1 MREERYRPLAFLS
14 DFNIVDTP
22 GTNSVPRIDGAAI
35 GGLFP
40 EADLVFFI
48 LPVGNPWEAATR
60 NLLVVTI
67 ASTSIF
73 RWKWMRSEGGRR
85 QILCDS
91 LEWMGM
97 RPKGW
102 PLALKLADMPAWHR
116 QLLLN
121 LSSSSLLRSYNR
133 GFKSFDR
140 FSIFVRFCCSG
151 EANDL
156 SRDRMNHILVLLEYF
171 FQEATEG
178 FFLLRKPK
186 SALSW

>member
-1 MREERYRPLAFLS
+1 MEDPLLGFRLISSGQIPFELTVRYPMGGRSAKPSSRARTS
-14 DFNIVDTP
+14 TRHVEPAIVRQST
-22 GTNSVPRIDGAAI
+22 
-35 GGLFP
+35 
-40 EADLVFFI
+40 
-48 LPVGNPWEAATR
+48 AATR
-60 NLLVVTI
+60 HLLVVTI

-156 SRDRMNHILVLLEYF
+156 SRDRMNHILALLEYF

-178 FFLLRKPK
+178 FFLLRTPK